1 MTKNDKTTI
10 NGDDLRA
17 LIPFLACNSDYS
29 FAVINSIYH
38 EYKYDRGH
46 KTSPLY
52 IFTEKEFKN
61 YITTKNRKPSNEKP
75 YLTPIYDISSDQT
88 VWFNL
93 YTDKNFDAY
102 KPNNPSQVREEIKII
117 FNSLIEFYNRHMIV
131 VKFDTNEIYK
141 DSYKYYN
148 LEERELIFYD
158 YKGLVEKIYVLLEVL
173 VKSVFMTDNKI
184 LINLVFYEV
193 LNRKVVLSIIDN
205 EYSDISINQ
214 LQNIYEY
221 SRIILD
227 FINTLLADPGY
238 IESGD
243 PDENSVVDQRENINS
258 IIFSDKDIIEVFNEI
273 QDYKMNLLLN
283 SLDEINILQSYKYW
297 NLGDKNKYIASI
309 KDIDSMKDLSNKL
322 NSYSDEKV
330 KAILLNNQYN
340 LQIIRSKKNN
350 VKQA

>member
-1 MTKNDKTTI
+1 MTNNDKTTI
-10 NGDDLRA
+10 NGSDLRA
-17 LIPFLACNSDYS
+17 VIPFLACNSDYS

-75 YLTPIYDISSDQT
+75 YLTPIYDINSNQI

-93 YTDKNFDAY
+93 YTDKNFDVY
-102 KPNNPSQVREEIKII
+102 KPNNPSQMREELEVI
-117 FNSLIEFYNRHMIV
+117 FNSLIEFYNKHMIV
-131 VKFDTNEIYK
+131 VKFDTNDIYK
-141 DSYKYYN
+141 ESYKYYD

-158 YKGLVEKIYVLLEVL
+158 YKNIVEKIYVLLEVFL
-173 VKSVFMTDNKI
+173 KNVFMTDNKI

-193 LNRKVVLSIIDN
+193 LNRKVSLSIIDN
-205 EYSDISINQ
+205 DYSDISINQ

-221 SRIILD
+221 SRIILE
-227 FINTLLADPGY
+227 FINILLADPGY
-238 IESGD
+238 IDSSNH
-243 PDENSVVDQRENINS
+243 DENSITEQRENINN
-258 IIFSDKDIIEVFNEI
+258 IIFSDMDIIEVFNEI

-283 SLDEINILQSYKYW
+283 NLDEINILQSYKYW
-297 NLGDKNKYIASI
+297 NLGDKNKYITSLN
-309 KDIDSMKDLSNKL
+309 DIDSMKDLSNKL
-322 NSYSDEKV
+322 NSYSEEKV

-340 LQIIRSKKNN
+340 LQIIRSNKKN
-350 VKQA
+350 V